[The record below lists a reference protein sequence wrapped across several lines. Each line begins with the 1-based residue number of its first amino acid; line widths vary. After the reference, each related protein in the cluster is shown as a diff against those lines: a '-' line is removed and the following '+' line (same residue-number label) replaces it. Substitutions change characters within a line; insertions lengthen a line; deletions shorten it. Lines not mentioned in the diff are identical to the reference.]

1 MSPSSQPEPL
11 LSVHLE
17 GQRRYKEILLSRDW
31 DVGNGREPRLKYAI
45 LATPRTGS
53 EFLCASLCR
62 RGVGVP
68 LEYLGVFSIAERLGC
83 RDDAGN
89 TPLGPY
95 FAQLHA
101 KRTTPNGI
109 FGLKVLSMQLRRF
122 AGDDISAAADF
133 LSSFDR
139 VLLLRRKDKLLQAIS
154 WARAIQTRQ
163 FHGFAG
169 DAEPALTQPDYLL
182 FDQIA
187 TQLAAIVGEDR
198 YAVRVLARVDP
209 GKVKGVWYEQL
220 SESVI
225 DAIATWLSAGV
236 ERIDLARPPFVD
248 HPVPHRGNIEEA
260 LALKRRFLAYL
271 SGEPS

>member
-1 MSPSSQPEPL
+1 MSPSSEPEPAF
-11 LSVHLE
+11 SDHLD
-17 GQRRYKEILLSRDW
+17 GQRRYKEALLSPEW
-31 DVGNGREPRLKYAI
+31 DVGGGLEPRLKYAI

-62 RGVGVP
+62 RGIGVP

-83 RDDAGN
+83 RDEAGN

-109 FGLKVLSMQLRRF
+109 FGIKVLSMQLRRF
-122 AGDDISAAADF
+122 AGNDIPAAADF
-133 LSSFDR
+133 FSSFDR

-154 WARAIQTRQ
+154 WARAVQTKRY
-163 FHGFAG
+163 HGFVG
-169 DAEPALTQPDYLL
+169 EAEQALTQPDLLL

-187 TQLAAIVGEDR
+187 TQLAAIVSEDR
-198 YAVRVLARVDP
+198 YAARVVARVDP

-220 SESVI
+220 SETVI
-225 DAIATWLSAGV
+225 DAIAAWLSAGA
-236 ERIDLARPPFVD
+236 EPIDLTRPPYVD
-248 HPVPHRGNIEEA
+248 HPVPRRGNVDQA
-260 LALKRRFLAYL
+260 QALKRRFLAYVA
-271 SGEPS
+271 GEAG